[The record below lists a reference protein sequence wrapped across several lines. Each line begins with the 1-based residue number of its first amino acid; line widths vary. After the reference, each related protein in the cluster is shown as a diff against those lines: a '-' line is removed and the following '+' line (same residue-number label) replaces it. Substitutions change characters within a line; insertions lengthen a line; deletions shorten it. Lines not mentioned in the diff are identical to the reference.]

1 MVHYCKQPDNATKS
15 AKAKG
20 SYLRVHFKNT
30 REAAKTLKS
39 MTLRRAQRYLKN
51 VIAHKECVP
60 FRRFAG
66 GTGRCSQA
74 KQFGFTRGRWPK
86 KSAEFLLQLLE
97 NAESNAEF
105 KGLDVERLV
114 VEHIAVQPAPTMR
127 RRTHRAHG
135 RIGPYV
141 SSPCHIQVILSERED
156 VVSAKVSEADAT
168 RKKKESKKKMKRKL
182 ATMRE

>member
-1 MVHYCKQPDNATKS
+1 MS
-15 AKAKG
+15 
-20 SYLRVHFKNT
+20 
-30 REAAKTLKS
+30 
-39 MTLRRAQRYLKN
+39 LRRAQRFLKN

-66 GTGRCSQA
+66 GVGRCSQA

-105 KGLDVERLV
+105 KGLDVERLL

-141 SSPCHIQVILSERED
+141 SSPCHIQVILAERED
-156 VVSAKVSEADAT
+156 VVSAKVSDAEAT